1 MITDDKIQDTK
12 EQILNTA
19 LQLFAE
25 RGYHKTKVSDIVKAV
40 GVAQGTFYW
49 HFKSKEMIALEVIKN
64 GQEKL
69 LQFIAQGYRQ
79 EDGTVEDAVAASK
92 KLFEDFFTFSKN
104 NKALMI
110 LLFKGIETEESVH
123 NAILETRQKLEEAF
137 QQNINRARELGILPK
152 IDPNLKS
159 ALLMSLIE
167 GMLMRWLFSSASIH
181 HHLKHKS
188 AKELAQDVVTFEF
201 FGLLGKGDN

>member
-1 MITDDKIQDTK
+1 MITDDKIHDTRK
-12 EQILNTA
+12 QILDTT

-25 RGYHKTKVSDIVKAV
+25 RGYHKTKISDIVKAV

-49 HFKSKEMIALEVIKN
+49 HFKSKETIALEVIKI

-79 EDGTVEDAVAASK
+79 SGGSIQDAVKASE
-92 KLFEDFFTFSKN
+92 KLFEDFFTFSEN

-110 LLFKGIETEESVH
+110 LLFKGMETEESVH
-123 NAILETRQKLEEAF
+123 NAILETRNKLEDAF
-137 QQNINRARELGILPK
+137 HENIERAMELGILPK
-152 IDPNLKS
+152 KDPNLKS

-167 GMLMRWLFSSASIH
+167 GILSRWLFSSASIH
-181 HHLKHKS
+181 TNLKHKS
-188 AKELAQDVVTFEF
+188 AKELAHDVVTFEF
-201 FGLLGKGDN
+201 FGLLEN